1 MTYHRQASTPRLD
14 IAYCAWSSL
23 KRSRVIIMAICLL
36 MLVLAFHLNS
46 AYAQTPNPRTYISLD
61 GTWQGAMVPYGT
73 DLDQVTTWQDQA
85 VPGVN
90 HITLYHPHRQVWVK
104 RSIEIPHNWTGKRV
118 FVHLGGALY
127 HPHIYIDG
135 RLIGDRLD
143 GWHPLVVEITDAIS
157 PGSTHELAV
166 LTLDQTAVYAEPM
179 PRGNAYSNESRRG
192 KVLAPIGG
200 YKDFVGIWDSASLYA
215 TPITHIV
222 RDELII
228 TPSTRK
234 MQLNL
239 EGRVDS
245 KGGTN
250 GLTITA
256 QVLDSGN
263 VVLES
268 VKANLDKQGNWKSST
283 AFADAHVWSPEDPHL
298 YTLRL
303 QLHDESDQLV
313 DQLDERFGFKEFW
326 ADGPDFY
333 LNGVKRHLLA
343 DSEWP
348 PSRPQPREK
357 IRSMLENFKSQNV
370 NAFRTHLG
378 GWQHHWYD
386 IADELG
392 IMMIPETAV
401 YTDGEGMYGY
411 DDDRFWSNYR
421 NHIENMLKTYRNR
434 PSVVL
439 YSLGNEIL
447 FMGNADRATDL
458 PRKLGDMARFAKQI
472 DPHHLYTF
480 EADIDPDGA
489 YDVIGLHY
497 PHEIPANF
505 AYPNTGDWLAKRV
518 QTEAAGGMLGQ
529 ASSDF
534 FWERKKPLYIGEYL
548 WAPFEDYSIGS
559 VYFGE
564 DAYQNRYEYWMQ
576 AKFRAQNDQTLA
588 YRRANV
594 SGLCPW
600 GSFQDPQDYYK
611 HVAVFLYS
619 HDKRAY
625 PGQTFDFKFDVFN
638 DGPTPLDMT
647 LRMTEQSGK
656 VKPVEQK
663 VSLDPGGYQR
673 VTLSI
678 KTPATPGTLSFTT
691 KLQSGGKVFHEVE
704 HELEVWKQQQLV
716 VPDDV
721 KLIAFDTSGA
731 WPNAIDSLNSLAS
744 IQQPQKTILLIAP
757 TALGGTQA
765 SDITTIGAKQFNTAA
780 FLDYANRGGRV
791 VVLEQTTLAPLGLGL
806 ELIEHAATM
815 TFAIDPDHPLLQGID
830 ADSLKH
836 WHPDHYV
843 SRYEIVRPGH
853 GGGRGV
859 LVSGGERSLRQG
871 PVAEMPVGKG
881 YVVLLQALAGEKKS
895 IEPAAD
901 RLLQNAVDYA
911 ASKTSTTVH
920 KTVVLGNDEVLLS
933 LLRKVGL
940 AFDHFDRSVSQ
951 QDLSDADLLIIAGND
966 QALSDSRDAITAYHK
981 RSGKIYWHQPKT
993 TGWETLNQSL
1003 GLTSLTLDA
1012 TANASVIRTRN
1023 DDLLQGISR
1032 EDLTYTTESVGWKRT
1047 IALKPSAS
1055 ALILPTSDDS
1065 PSIAPLDELEG
1076 DEVNITDIPWNGR
1089 DNGFIVVRDS
1099 VIAIALGYATF
1110 EIDAPEAGMYPITFR
1125 GSSPDEG
1132 DAAPQIQVHVNG
1144 KLACM
1149 IQPQMKRGL
1158 LELNKGV
1165 NHISLVA
1172 ERNQPRG
1179 PFGRLLIDKIT
1190 IGRRLNYPNNVEVL
1204 TLPASIVRV
1213 DDSIVIDSTILESE
1227 GPNAAKSRRYLSALL
1242 ANLGASFQPPVA
1254 GPNTTDLPLTHFK
1267 LIGES
1272 PYYEAKPSSLT
1283 IRANGLV
1290 QAPFKVERSAEYSL
1304 TLRGSSTPY
1313 QGEYCKLRVLIDE
1326 MPAGELELNNE
1337 QTADFGPLELDLD
1350 AGEHTLGLRFFNDG
1364 SGNGEDRNLRLEA
1377 VRFIEP

>member
-1 MTYHRQASTPRLD
+1 
-14 IAYCAWSSL
+14 
-23 KRSRVIIMAICLL
+23 

-61 GTWQGAMVPYGT
+61 GTWQGAMVTYGT
-73 DLDQVTTWQDQA
+73 ELDQVTNWQDQA

-104 RSIEIPHNWTGKRV
+104 RSIEIPHNWTGKRI
-118 FVHLGGALY
+118 FIRLGGALY

-143 GWHPLVVEITDAIS
+143 GWHPLVVEITDAVS

-268 VKANLDKQGNWKSST
+268 VKANLDKQGNWRSTT
-283 AFADAHVWSPEDPHL
+283 AFADAHFWSPEDPHL

-303 QLHDESDQLV
+303 QIHDESGQLI
-313 DQLDERFGFKEFW
+313 DQLDQRFGFKEFW

-348 PSRPQPREK
+348 PSLPQPREK

-505 AYPNTGDWLAKRV
+505 AYPNTGNWLAKRV

-625 PGQTFDFKFDVFN
+625 PGQTFVFKFDVFN

-656 VKPVEQK
+656 VKPVEQN

-678 KTPATPGTLSFTT
+678 KTQATPGTLSFTT
-691 KLQSGGKVFHEVE
+691 KLQSDEKVLHEVK
-704 HELEVWKQQQLV
+704 HELEVWQQQELV
-716 VPDDV
+716 VPDGV
-721 KLIAFDTSGA
+721 KLIVFDPSGA

-765 SDITTIGAKQFNTAA
+765 SDITTIGAKQFKTAA

-815 TFAIDPDHPLLQGID
+815 TFAIDPDHPLLQDID

-859 LVSGGERSLRQG
+859 VTSGGERSLRQG
-871 PVAEMPVGKG
+871 PVAEIPVGKG
-881 YVVLLQALAGEKKS
+881 YVVLLQALAGEKKG

-901 RLLQNAVDYA
+901 RLLQNAVDYVA
-911 ASKTSTTVH
+911 QYTSPTNNRTIAIGH
-920 KTVVLGNDEVLLS
+920 NQVLLS
-933 LLRKVGL
+933 QLNEQGVVFEHHVKPVTRDILNET
-940 AFDHFDRSVSQ
+940 S
-951 QDLSDADLLIIAGND
+951 LLIITDYNYNEAIFKS
-966 QALSDSRDAITAYHK
+966 LDAIAEYRK
-981 RSGKIYWHQPKT
+981 QGGKIYWHVSSMRDFQELRSALDIDSLCFDSFFNT
-993 TGWETLNQSL
+993 T
-1003 GLTSLTLDA
+1003 
-1012 TANASVIRTRN
+1012 VIRDRQAPM
-1023 DDLLQGISR
+1023 LRGVSR
-1032 EDLTYTTESVGWKRT
+1032 EDLTYTTDPAGWKRT
-1047 IALKPSAS
+1047 IAMRPSAFGGIMPKS
-1055 ALILPTSDDS
+1055 YVSDLAD
-1065 PSIAPLDELEG
+1065 PLDHLEG
-1076 DEVNITDIPWNGR
+1076 DELDLPDIPWNGR
-1089 DNGFIVVRDS
+1089 QNGAYIIHDILFVD
-1099 VIAIALGYATF
+1099 ALGVATF
-1110 EIDAPEAGMYPITFR
+1110 QIDAPEAGLYLISFDCRSTE
-1125 GSSPDEG
+1125 SG
-1132 DAAPQIQVHVNG
+1132 DAPPQVQVHVDG
-1144 KLACM
+1144 KLNCV
-1149 IQPQMKRGL
+1149 IHPEHPSHCGI
-1158 LELNKGV
+1158 LELTKGV
-1165 NHISLVA
+1165 NHISLVF
-1172 ERNQPRG
+1172 ERNRTTG

-1190 IGRRLNYPNNVEVL
+1190 IGQRLNYPDNVEVL

-1304 TLRGSSTPY
+1304 TLRGSSTSF

-1326 MPAGELELNNE
+1326 KPVGELELNNE
-1337 QTADFGPLELDLD
+1337 QTADFGPLELQLET
-1350 AGEHTLGLRFFNDG
+1350 GEHTLGLRFFNDG
-1364 SGNGEDRNLRLEA
+1364 SGNGEDHNLRLEA